1 MVSLMTL
8 HSAKG
13 LEFDTVFLPG
23 WEEGLFPNQRAMDE
37 TGRAGLEEERRLAYV
52 GLTRA
57 RRRAYVSYAA
67 NRFMYGQWQP
77 TLPSR
82 FIAELPKE
90 HLEVVADPGLYPRAG
105 MMEGSDW
112 SQMPPRPD
120 LTRLGPLGR
129 RAPLIEG
136 SPVPQRGHEL
146 RRVGGFA
153 TGDRIFHQKFGY
165 GTVRAVEDNKL
176 AISFDKAGDKM
187 VMDAFVE
194 RVAQ

>member
-1 MVSLMTL
+1 
-8 HSAKG
+8 
-13 LEFDTVFLPG
+13 
-23 WEEGLFPNQRAMDE
+23 MDE

-57 RRRAYVSYAA
+57 KRRAYVSYAA
-67 NRFMYGQWQP
+67 NRRMYGQWQP

-82 FIAELPKE
+82 FISELPSE
-90 HLEVVADPGLYPRAG
+90 HTDVVADPGLYPRAG
-105 MMEGSDW
+105 GIGREDW
-112 SQMPPRPD
+112 AISPGRPDLARPD

-129 RAPLIEG
+129 RTPIIE
-136 SPVPQRGHEL
+136 SRPVPQRGVEV

-153 TGDRIFHQKFGY
+153 KGDRIFHQKFGY

-194 RVAQ
+194 KV